1 MDKLKSRT
9 EWQAYLL
16 TILVLFLD
24 HFLGLK
30 IDSESLFALV
40 GATGMYGMSRGLAKS
55 EDGGGVV
62 QILSEGKEPAGV
74 PPK

>member
-16 TILVLFLD
+16 TITILFLD

-30 IDSESLFALV
+30 VETNTLFALV
-40 GATGMYGMSRGLAKS
+40 GSTAAYGVSRGLAKTKG
-55 EDGGGVV
+55 D
-62 QILSEGKEPAGV
+62 
-74 PPK
+74 